1 MSDNENSAYEKLT
14 PARKALVDA
23 VMKNLEN
30 GVGLWEQGWAGGGAP
45 VSGISGK
52 QYNGINRMFLMAA
65 TNKWKIRVGAL
76 SATKR
81 EEAAARTRE
90 YRLNT
95 LNFVTG
101 KQSSPLTDT
110 LLTEWRRTSGM
121 SIWTKTYIPFASITA
136 YLTATLSRVFRNE
149 KG

>member
-65 TNKWKIRVGAL
+65 IRG
-76 SATKR
+76 
-81 EEAAARTRE
+81 TRI
-90 YRLNT
+90 
-95 LNFVTG
+95 FG
-101 KQSSPLTDT
+101 
-110 LLTEWRRTSGM
+110 
-121 SIWTKTYIPFASITA
+121 
-136 YLTATLSRVFRNE
+136 
-149 KG
+149 

>member
-23 VMKNLEN
+23 VMKNLEK
-30 GVGLWEQGWAGGGAP
+30 GVGLWAQGWAGGGVP

-65 TNKWKIRVGAL
+65 TAERGYSDNRWVTFKQMRWKIRVGAL

-81 EEAAARTRE
+81 EKVAARMRE

-110 LLTEWRRTSGM
+110 LLTE
-121 SIWTKTYIPFASITA
+121 
-136 YLTATLSRVFRNE
+136 
-149 KG
+149 